1 MKFLHVVCLGFTLVS
16 ACQQMSQSY
25 SPRAFS
31 QPASAAACLRPDIY
45 KIGLCEV
52 TLLQQ
57 TFHRANALHTGAAGY
72 ERGSKCVAL
81 CFTLQILSSSS
92 LLLSVETIELED
104 LVAVWLH
111 QLDFNERARGVQ
123 VPAGQRTDIEVLVR
137 PGS

>member
-81 CFTLQILSSSS
+81 CFTLQI
-92 LLLSVETIELED
+92 
-104 LVAVWLH
+104 
-111 QLDFNERARGVQ
+111 
-123 VPAGQRTDIEVLVR
+123 
-137 PGS
+137 